1 MKHSYF
7 FAVGI
12 SLLFAAAPLQAK
24 VYHVSIKGTG
34 DGSSWE
40 KAMGSLDDALAKA
53 TSGDEIWIAAGTYKP
68 TQLIK
73 SSKKNSRHFPLKD
86 GVSLYGG
93 FSGTEKDKDKRAKVD
108 DDSPYKYVNET
119 ILSAD
124 DDVPDEWVR
133 DSDPANP
140 FVYGWKVENNII
152 PGTEN
157 NANHILFKKEEL
169 TAPITIDGLTLK
181 GANAMVYNV
190 QCSGGAIY
198 AVGDV
203 TITTCQFIENSC
215 YFTAEGNRDANGAA
229 VYLIGKG
236 NAKIADC
243 YFERTYGHSP
253 NTQAQGGAVYAENT
267 KIDDCIFVDCV
278 ALDAG
283 GAVYNVTG
291 TVSDCKFKGCYARE
305 GGAIYSTGMLRDNEV
320 ISSRALL
327 GGGIYNLGTAINNI
341 VANCFAD
348 YTLLGD
354 EKGGAG
360 GGVYNKGTFVGGII
374 YNCTSFHGGGIFAD
388 GGKII
393 NCTVQNNK
401 SRKAAPSANIDHS
414 SYTDEIKDV
423 INTISGIGVDKAN
436 FVTPTTFEGSTIDDK
451 ELQEILLANWELTMG
466 SEFIDKGVAI
476 EVEDYTEDI
485 YGNDRV
491 MGKGID
497 IGACEFDPATAIAP
511 IAPNNGILQYSY
523 YTVGGQYI
531 GSVCPT
537 ISGIYIVKAT
547 DGNKTIN
554 VKKVLVK

>member
-12 SLLFAAAPLQAK
+12 SLLFVAAPLQAR
-24 VYHVSIKGTG
+24 VYHVTTKGTG

-93 FSGTEKDKDKRAKVD
+93 FAGTEKDKDKRAKVD

-133 DSDPANP
+133 ESDPANP

-152 PGTEN
+152 LGTEN

-236 NAKIADC
+236 NAKIEDC

-283 GAVYNVTG
+283 GAVY
-291 TVSDCKFKGCYARE
+291 
-305 GGAIYSTGMLRDNEV
+305 
-320 ISSRALL
+320 
-327 GGGIYNLGTAINNI
+327 I

-436 FVTPTTFEGSTIDDK
+436 FVKPTTFEGCTIDDK

-491 MGKGID
+491 MGKTID

-511 IAPNNGILQYSY
+511 IAPNNGTLQYSY
-523 YTVGGQYI
+523 YTIGGQYI
-531 GSVCPT
+531 GSVCPI
-537 ISGIYIVKAT
+537 ISGVYVVKT
-547 DGNKTIN
+547 TNGNKTVS
-554 VKKVLVK
+554 VKKVLVR